1 MWTAAALGCDEG
13 SGGTQARARALLVFS
28 IIARYSGAS
37 SFFWM
42 FKNAMKPHFRFD
54 FTFPRNYEVR
64 ILEAAPPVHPVEN
77 LCHYPVEL
85 EEGDRSG
92 AYVRVIPQSGPPWV
106 GFFALGFDSDQVV
119 SQVCST
125 PDPDS
130 FCVVVGGYAYVVK
143 AGNPAQW
150 LRVGQSPVVDLRV
163 LSQQGLLLFAGFTS
177 ITAVGSSGIAW
188 TTERLTWEGLTITAI
203 DGDRLA
209 GHGWDALADKEVPFE
224 VDLKTGK
231 HTGGARP

>member
-1 MWTAAALGCDEG
+1 MHCRSWRQIVL
-13 SGGTQARARALLVFS
+13 
-28 IIARYSGAS
+28 
-37 SFFWM
+37 
-42 FKNAMKPHFRFD
+42 MKQHFRFD

-64 ILEAAPPVHPVEN
+64 VLEAAPPVHPIEKMY
-77 LCHYPVEL
+77 HYPVEL

-92 AYVRVIPQSGPPWV
+92 VYLRVVPQIDSKPGPAWT

-119 SQVCST
+119 SEICST

-130 FCVVVGGYAYVVK
+130 FCTVVGGYAYMVK
-143 AGNPAQW
+143 ADNPAQW
-150 LRVGQSPVVDLRV
+150 TRVEQRPVVDLRV
-163 LSQQGLLLFAGFTS
+163 LSQQGLLLFAGFTT

-188 TTERLTWEGLTITAI
+188 TTERLSWEGLTITDI
-203 DGDRLA
+203 KGDKLL

>member
-1 MWTAAALGCDEG
+1 
-13 SGGTQARARALLVFS
+13 
-28 IIARYSGAS
+28 
-37 SFFWM
+37 
-42 FKNAMKPHFRFD
+42 MKPHFRFD

-64 ILEAAPPVHPVEN
+64 ILEAAPPVHPIEK
-77 LCHYPVEL
+77 LYHYPVEL

-92 AYVRVIPQSGPPWV
+92 AYVRVTPQSGPAWV

-119 SQVCST
+119 SAICST

-150 LRVGQSPVVDLRV
+150 LRVEQSPVVDLRA

-177 ITAVGSSGIAW
+177 ITALGSSGIAW
-188 TTERLTWEGLTITAI
+188 TTGRLTWEGLTITAT
-203 DGDRLA
+203 DGGKLYGR
-209 GHGWDALADKEVPFE
+209 GWDALADKEVAFE

-231 HTGGARP
+231 YTGGARP

>member
-1 MWTAAALGCDEG
+1 
-13 SGGTQARARALLVFS
+13 
-28 IIARYSGAS
+28 
-37 SFFWM
+37 
-42 FKNAMKPHFRFD
+42 MKQHFRFD

-64 ILEAAPPVHPVEN
+64 ILEAAPPVHPIEK
-77 LCHYPVEL
+77 LYHFPAEL

-92 AYVRVIPQSGPPWV
+92 AYLRVTPKIGPAWA

-119 SQVCST
+119 SEVCST

-130 FCVVVGGYAYVVK
+130 FCAVVGGYAYLVK
-143 AGNPAQW
+143 AGDPAQW
-150 LRVGQSPVVDLRV
+150 LRVEQSPVVDLRV

-177 ITAVGSSGIAW
+177 ITAMDTSGIAW
-188 TTERLTWEGLTITAI
+188 TTERLTWEGLTIVGI
-203 DGDRLA
+203 KGEKLLGR
-209 GHGWDALADKEVPFE
+209 GWDAPADKEVGFE

>member
-1 MWTAAALGCDEG
+1 
-13 SGGTQARARALLVFS
+13 
-28 IIARYSGAS
+28 
-37 SFFWM
+37 
-42 FKNAMKPHFRFD
+42 MKPHFRFD

-64 ILEAAPPVHPVEN
+64 ILEAAPPVHPIEK
-77 LCHYPVEL
+77 LYHYPVEL

-92 AYVRVIPQSGPPWV
+92 AYVRVTPQSGPAWV

-119 SQVCST
+119 SAICST

-150 LRVGQSPVVDLRV
+150 LRVEQSPVVDLRV

-177 ITAVGSSGIAW
+177 ITALGSSGIAW
-188 TTERLTWEGLTITAI
+188 TTGRLTWEGLTITAT
-203 DGDRLA
+203 DGGKLYGR
-209 GHGWDALADKEVPFE
+209 GWDALADKEVAFE

-231 HTGGARP
+231 HEGGAGP

>member
-1 MWTAAALGCDEG
+1 
-13 SGGTQARARALLVFS
+13 
-28 IIARYSGAS
+28 
-37 SFFWM
+37 
-42 FKNAMKPHFRFD
+42 MKPHFRFD

-64 ILEAAPPVHPVEN
+64 ILEAAPPDHPIEK
-77 LCHYPVEL
+77 LYHYPVEL

-92 AYVRVIPQSGPPWV
+92 AYVRVTPQTGPAWV

-119 SQVCST
+119 SAICST

-150 LRVGQSPVVDLRV
+150 LRVEQSPVVDLRV

-177 ITAVGSSGIAW
+177 ITALGSSGIAW
-188 TTERLTWEGLTITAI
+188 TTERLTWEGLTITEI
-203 DGDRLA
+203 SGDTLL
-209 GHGWDALADKEVPFE
+209 GSGWDALADKEVQFE
-224 VDLKTGK
+224 VELKTGK
-231 HTGGARP
+231 HTGGARPG